1 MFGMIPDLDTEATL
15 ASAGAARRAAD
26 RAEAEQLALAVHW
39 AHLHGV
45 LPPRAVR
52 GSTGGGEQL
61 VDLAGE
67 GTPPV
72 AEFAPGELGA
82 VLRITTFA
90 ANALV
95 GEGLELQHRL
105 PQTWG
110 RVVKGSLQAWRARRI
125 ARQTIC
131 LSREA
136 AAWVDAHISG
146 VAHKVGL
153 KRTLEL
159 VAAALWTFDPEEAA
173 RRAEAARETRRVT
186 VGREVVDGN
195 RSVHIQADALAVANF
210 DAILTVLAKALAAEG
225 DEDILDVRRARAV
238 GLLADPEKV
247 LALLDAKQGVPAKT
261 SADAPPEADDPRP
274 GADDAH
280 SEADDPHPEP
290 ADATPEPARRRGA
303 RPGKPVLYI
312 HLHAEAVVRHGDAAM
327 ARAEGVGPVSVGQV
341 VEWLGQGAMKIQ
353 PVIDLA
359 QSRSVDAYEAPD
371 DVRETVLLRQPCC
384 PFPWCD
390 NLGREKDMDHI
401 DEYVRPEDGGG
412 PGQTQPDKL
421 AGMCRRHH
429 RFKTHGAW
437 SYTVPEPGLYLW
449 RSPHGRRFL
458 VDNTGTAPLSDT
470 G

>member
-45 LPPRAVR
+45 LPPRAVC
-52 GSTGGGEQL
+52 GSTGGTGGAEQL
-61 VDLAGE
+61 VYLAGE

-82 VLRITTFA
+82 VMRITTFA

-110 RVVKGSLQAWRARRI
+110 RVVKGSLPAWRARRI

-210 DAILTVLAKALAAEG
+210 DAILTVLAKALAAAG

-247 LALLDAKQGVPAKT
+247 LALLDAREGVAAKA
-261 SADAPPEADDPRP
+261 SE
-274 GADDAH
+274 GAR
-280 SEADDPHPEP
+280 PEP
-290 ADATPEPARRRGA
+290 EDARPAPARRRGA

-312 HLHAEAVVRHGDAAM
+312 HLHAEAVVRHGDAAV
-327 ARAEGVGPVSVGQV
+327 ARVEGVGPVSVGQV
-341 VEWLGQGAMKIQ
+341 VEWLGQNSMKIQ
-353 PVIDLA
+353 PVLDLA

-371 DVRETVLLRQPCC
+371 DMRETVLLRQPCC

-401 DEYVRPEDGGG
+401 DEYVRTEGGG
-412 PGQTQPDKL
+412 RPGQTQPDNL

-437 SYTVPEPGLYLW
+437 SYTMPEPGLYLW